1 MKRTLIYLAALSSAF
16 IIGACTKEKDSEDS
30 QEEIEETVI
39 EPVTEY
45 GIQVDSF
52 TVDEGVM
59 KNGQVL
65 STVFINY
72 GVSPVTAYGLN
83 LLPDSVFDARRVKAG
98 KSYTAY
104 LSKDSVPRLQYFVYH
119 NSLANHIVFDLRDSL
134 VASRFDKP
142 VRAEQRYAHAQI
154 ESSLWNAIADNNL
167 DFGLANELSDI
178 YAWTVD
184 FFGIQPGDG
193 FKVLYDELYVDST
206 AVGVGKVYAAIFT
219 HNGKDF
225 YAINFEDGETHGFWD
240 LEGNSLRKSFLKAPL
255 KFKRIS
261 SKFTYA
267 RRHPIYKTVRPHT
280 GVDYAAPMGTPV
292 VALGD
297 GKVIERRYKGGGGN
311 TVRIKHNSVYTTAY
325 LHLSKYAKG
334 LKVGDMV
341 KQGEVIGYVGSTG
354 ASTGPH
360 LDFRVWKNGTPI
372 NPLTMESPSVAPV
385 PDSLKPR
392 FGAYRDSILAVLG
405 GFEPQQVSH
414 PDSLAAGQANS
425 EVYR

>member
-1 MKRTLIYLAALSSAF
+1 MT
-16 IIGACTKEKDSEDS
+16 GACTKEKDGEDS

-52 TVDEGVM
+52 TVDEGVI

-167 DFGLANELSDI
+167 DFGLANELS
-178 YAWTVD
+178 T
-184 FFGIQPGDG
+184 FMRG
-193 FKVLYDELYVDST
+193 
-206 AVGVGKVYAAIFT
+206 
-219 HNGKDF
+219 
-225 YAINFEDGETHGFWD
+225 
-240 LEGNSLRKSFLKAPL
+240 R
-255 KFKRIS
+255 
-261 SKFTYA
+261 
-267 RRHPIYKTVRPHT
+267 
-280 GVDYAAPMGTPV
+280 
-292 VALGD
+292 
-297 GKVIERRYKGGGGN
+297 
-311 TVRIKHNSVYTTAY
+311 
-325 LHLSKYAKG
+325 
-334 LKVGDMV
+334 
-341 KQGEVIGYVGSTG
+341 
-354 ASTGPH
+354 
-360 LDFRVWKNGTPI
+360 
-372 NPLTMESPSVAPV
+372 
-385 PDSLKPR
+385 
-392 FGAYRDSILAVLG
+392 
-405 GFEPQQVSH
+405 
-414 PDSLAAGQANS
+414 
-425 EVYR
+425 